1 MDEMAD
7 INAVLTGGR
16 EAGTVGATEEEQEEL
31 EAELAA
37 LMSENTLEDNNNAV
51 KESTVSEELPAAP
64 TRAVGLN
71 NPSTADG
78 IDSKTVRTP
87 TAIV

>member
-16 EAGTVGATEEEQEEL
+16 EAGTVGSTEEEQEEL

-37 LMSENTLEDNNNAV
+37 LMSENTLDDNNAV
-51 KESTVSEELPAAP
+51 KESSVPEDLPAAP
-64 TRAVGLN
+64 TPRSVL
-71 NPSTADG
+71 P
-78 IDSKTVRTP
+78 
-87 TAIV
+87 

>member
-1 MDEMAD
+1 MDEMTD

-37 LMSENTLEDNNNAV
+37 LMSESALEDNNSE
-51 KESTVSEELPAAP
+51 KESKVSGELPVTP
-64 TRAVGLN
+64 TQAVDFDK
-71 NPSTADG
+71 PTVVHG
-78 IDSKTVRTP
+78 IDTKSARTP
-87 TAIV
+87 VALL

>member
-37 LMSENTLEDNNNAV
+37 LMSESALEDNNPA
-51 KESTVSEELPAAP
+51 KESKVSGDLPVAP
-64 TRAVGLN
+64 TQGVDLN
-71 NPSTADG
+71 KPTVAIG
-78 IDSKTVRTP
+78 IDTKSARTS
-87 TAIV
+87 AALL

>member
-37 LMSENTLEDNNNAV
+37 LMSESSLEDKNPA
-51 KESTVSEELPAAP
+51 KESKVSGDLPVVPTQAVDLDKPTVAHGNDTKSARAP
-64 TRAVGLN
+64 VALG
-71 NPSTADG
+71 
-78 IDSKTVRTP
+78 
-87 TAIV
+87 